1 MSEDDFKG
9 YLTDDKEDDGD
20 NDEGDGHGDGD
31 DSEDDDGNDSGDGDD
46 NSTSLPEYTQ
56 HLGCTCNVTNKALI
70 DFFQLFFTDKIL
82 ESIVEQTNLFAH
94 QYTESHKLSHHSR
107 VQQWVRS
114 ARLGRTKEVPRSDHH
129 NGADK
134 FPIHQGLLDYI
145 LALRNF
151 HLQLHHES

>member
-31 DSEDDDGNDSGDGDD
+31 GSEDDDGNNSGDGDD

-56 HLGCTCNVTNKALI
+56 HPGCTCDVTNKALI

-82 ESIVEQTNLFAH
+82 ESIVERANQL
-94 QYTESHKLSHHSR
+94 
-107 VQQWVRS
+107 VRS
-114 ARLGRTKEVPRSDHH
+114 AVHGKS
-129 NGADK
+129 
-134 FPIHQGLLDYI
+134 
-145 LALRNF
+145 
-151 HLQLHHES
+151 